1 MASKHEMVISP
12 TALLTALALADEHGG
27 AKAAIRAT
35 GLESDALE
43 RMEGVRPDLAR
54 LDGLA
59 RADALREA
67 TALGFLAGRAT
78 HRPQRPRALD
88 VSSFLMDHDLVV
100 RGAEGS
106 SILRLPWFAE
116 DLFVARQL
124 PDITEMPENVRTVAV
139 ANYRA
144 GLRGERRRFEFT
156 SYGLRYTVQS
166 VPVRGEDG
174 RVRAVL
180 GMARPAAACADGAAT
195 RLTARERE
203 MLQLA
208 ADGLSGPQIAARL
221 VLSPGT
227 VKTHFQ
233 NIYGKWGV
241 SDRAGA
247 VARALRQG
255 LID

>member
-1 MASKHEMVISP
+1 MVSKHEMVISP

-27 AKAAIRAT
+27 AGAAIRAT

-43 RMEGVRPDLAR
+43 RVDGVRPDLAR
-54 LDGLA
+54 RLDGLGRTEA
-59 RADALREA
+59 MHEA
-67 TALGFLAGRAT
+67 TALGFLAGRAA
-78 HRPQRPRALD
+78 HRQRALD

-100 RGAEGS
+100 RGAVGR

-124 PDITEMPENVRTVAV
+124 PDISEMPEDVRVVAV

-156 SYGLRYTVQS
+156 SYGLHYTVEA

-174 RVRAVL
+174 HVRAVL
-180 GMARPAAACADGAAT
+180 GMARPTAASANGAER

-203 MLQLA
+203 LLQLA

-221 VLSPGT
+221 VLSPRT
-227 VKTHFQ
+227 VQTHFQ